1 MALPTV
7 LEKLQV
13 KNERNF
19 LIQGLPSAI
28 EKPFAKLNYAK
39 SVTPLLK
46 TKKIDFALIFALNI
60 RQLTQIIDEV
70 NSALHDDVNF
80 WVAYPKSTSKIYC
93 DLTRD
98 YNWDALIN
106 LGYEAIDHACI
117 DNVWTAI
124 RFSKN
129 GPLPVLETLVEEY
142 SLSS

>member
-1 MALPTV
+1 MALPTM
-7 LEKLQV
+7 LEKLQI
-13 KNERNF
+13 KNEKNF
-19 LIQGLPSAI
+19 LIQGLPSSI
-28 EKPFAKLNYAK
+28 EKPFNKLNYAK
-39 SVTPLLK
+39 SVTPLLR

-70 NSALHDDVNF
+70 STALHENVNF

-98 YNWDALIN
+98 YNWEVLISQ
-106 LGYEAIDHACI
+106 GYEAIDHTCL

-129 GPLPVLETLVEEY
+129 GPLAILEGEEAEAQ
-142 SLSS
+142 SA